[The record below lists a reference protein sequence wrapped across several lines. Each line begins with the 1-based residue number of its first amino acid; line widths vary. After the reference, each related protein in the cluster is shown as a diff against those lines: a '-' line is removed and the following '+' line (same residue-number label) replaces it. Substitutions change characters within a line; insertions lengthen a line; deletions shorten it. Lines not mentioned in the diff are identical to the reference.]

1 MTQQL
6 LRLTRRKRFKNADE
20 RLANIELILTKLV
33 EQVDEDDQRVGE
45 VEAKLSR
52 LLLLLSKAGV
62 GK

>member
-1 MTQQL
+1 VTQQL